1 MSTEL
6 VPQGMAVDPFD
17 RLVQQADILAR
28 SSIIPKQ
35 YRGKP
40 HDIIAAGM
48 LGSDFGW
55 SPTTA
60 MRLVHVVEGKPTVS
74 AEGMVALARARGHSI
89 SGEVSSTAATVVGV
103 RADNGDTMTASFT
116 IQDAERAGLAGRG
129 PWRQHTS
136 SMLWARAVSHL
147 CRRLFP
153 DVTLGL
159 YSEGELDSP
168 PPLPDA
174 RPAAVEVVDSDTG
187 EVLSLRQPANEATI
201 SDEKAAS
208 LVEAFGEVAPDFQD
222 KISEW
227 LCSYGDEGDC
237 WSVTVDDL
245 VQLPEGI
252 GEKLAGLIEKAAVTE
267 REEFAD
273 DQIVSMRMAVVDM
286 LHELDEAQAGA
297 FAEYREA
304 HELPQRIDERTAAE
318 HLPKLHAWLCAE
330 SGAEPFD
337 INVKH
342 AKDEAALI
350 AHGSD

>member
-1 MSTEL
+1 MSAEL
-6 VPQGMAVDPFD
+6 VPQGMSVDPFD
-17 RLVQQADILAR
+17 RLIQQADILAR

-187 EVLSLRQPANEATI
+187 EVLSLTQPANVVTI
-201 SDEKAAS
+201 EPDDASELVNRFLSLDDEQRDRIDA
-208 LVEAFGEVAPDFQD
+208 
-222 KISEW
+222 W
-227 LCSYGDEGDC
+227 LCSFGDDDDC
-237 WSVTVDDL
+237 WSCCVEDL
-245 VQLPEGI
+245 VRLPAEI
-252 GEKLAGLIEKAAVTE
+252 GVKLAAMFDRINAAPDNDAVHDRINEMRQAVLEMMNGLDGEQTE
-267 REEFAD
+267 
-273 DQIVSMRMAVVDM
+273 
-286 LHELDEAQAGA
+286 A

-304 HELPQRIDERTAAE
+304 HELPKRLDERTAAE
-318 HLPKLHAWLCAE
+318 HLPKLHAWLAAE

-337 INVKH
+337 I
-342 AKDEAALI
+342 EAQEGA
-350 AHGSD
+350 